1 MLREQHLAMASNF
14 MKPVPYLLA
23 AAAAV
28 LLPVCLPST
37 SPAQDAPA
45 PAATASPVASA
56 APTPVT
62 PLSPA
67 EKKALSADVSEVKT
81 ADQLWQYIQEWA
93 NKEPDIDKNLDD
105 ATREQKITEF
115 VESERARLTPAC
127 EEFLKKYPQDPRHWD
142 VRLVQLSLQQEGE
155 GADLPAMEKTL
166 KEIADA
172 PDASVTS
179 RQKARQALLGI
190 HLQGLGESG
199 LTPAL
204 DSEIGAYE
212 KDFPDDPDGGQFV
225 ALRMHFLGEN
235 PTPEQTMEL
244 LTRLSKSPN
253 AATAKTAQAQ
263 ISLRTDPLDLK
274 FTATDGR
281 EVDLVKLRGKVVL
294 VDFWAT
300 WCVPCVQEVPDVVA
314 AFKKYHDKG
323 FEIVGISLDKEK
335 EPLEKFTKAKDMTW
349 PQYFDGK
356 FWQNDFA
363 RRFGIDTIP
372 AMWLVGT
379 DGKIASF
386 NPREDLDGSIAK
398 LLDQKAVA
406 ASSGATAIS
415 PSSGPTPQP

>member
-1 MLREQHLAMASNF
+1 MASHF
-14 MKPVPYLLA
+14 HETR
-23 AAAAV
+23 
-28 LLPVCLPST
+28 PS
-37 SPAQDAPA
+37 SPRRRGCRPA
-45 PAATASPVASA
+45 PGLPATHFPGAGRPGSRRNCFSRASA
-56 APTPVT
+56 APTPAT

-105 ATREQKITEF
+105 AAREQKITEF

-127 EEFLKKYPQDPRHWD
+127 EEFLKKYPQDPRRWD
-142 VRLVQLSLQQEGE
+142 VRLVQLSLQQEGD

-166 KEIADA
+166 EEIADA
-172 PDASVTS
+172 APDASATS

-204 DSEIGAYE
+204 ESEISAYE

-235 PTPEQTMEL
+235 PTPEQITEL
-244 LTRLSKSPN
+244 LTKLSKSPN
-253 AATAKTAQAQ
+253 AATAKTAKAQ
-263 ISLRTDPLDLK
+263 LALRTEPLDLK
-274 FTATDGR
+274 FTAVDGR
-281 EVDLVKLRGKVVL
+281 EVDLAKLRGKVVL

-300 WCVPCVQEVPDVVA
+300 WCGPCVQEVPDVVA

-335 EPLEKFTKAKDMTW
+335 DALEKFTKAKEMTW

-363 RRFGIDTIP
+363 RRFGIDSIP

-386 NPREDLDGSIAK
+386 NAREDLDGSITK
-398 LLDQKAVA
+398 LLDHESRGCRHRARRR
-406 ASSGATAIS
+406 IS
-415 PSSGPTPQP
+415 PSSGPTPPAVTLAE